1 MKLPRIHL
9 ILALALAGG
18 LGAVA
23 PTRHQGAGP
32 TDYSSFSRF
41 VSDRNIFDPNRV
53 QRYTSSGRPRP
64 VSRPRTPRSSSAPAF
79 ALVGTMSY
87 EKGMFAF
94 FSGNNEDLK
103 KVLPAMEKIAGYTVT
118 EIVPG
123 RVTLESTNQ
132 PGKLRLKVGD
142 VMRWENKKWELSG
155 VEDVPTGES
164 SSTTE
169 AASPAAG
176 SSEASAAAAATPAG
190 EPSDV
195 LKRLMEKR
203 AKESQ

>member
-1 MKLPRIHL
+1 
-9 ILALALAGG
+9 
-18 LGAVA
+18 
-23 PTRHQGAGP
+23 
-32 TDYSSFSRF
+32 
-41 VSDRNIFDPNRV
+41 
-53 QRYTSSGRPRP
+53 
-64 VSRPRTPRSSSAPAF
+64 
-79 ALVGTMSY
+79 
-87 EKGMFAF
+87 
-94 FSGNNEDLK
+94 
-103 KVLPAMEKIAGYTVT
+103 
-118 EIVPG
+118 
-123 RVTLESTNQ
+123 VTLESTNQ